1 MPLSKGDAFV
11 SKYFGF
17 TLDGGQV
24 LLGDL
29 QALLQHVHVVFQLPY
44 SLGHFV
50 TFKSKHCWNFLSV
63 ASQLAAA

>member
-1 MPLSKGDAFV
+1 MPLSKGDAFAT
-11 SKYFGF
+11 KYFGF

-24 LLGDL
+24 LFGDL

-50 TFKSKHCWNFLSV
+50 TFESKHCWNFLSV
-63 ASQLAAA
+63 ASQLTAA